1 MNIAYRAASTERRL
15 GLLLTA
21 LVHFAL
27 IAGWHAA
34 RTLPAPSPSNDSP
47 RSRVLWIPL
56 PRSRHAPRDSEPV
69 PPPKES
75 AARPIPLHPRPA
87 APFTLPPAPSIE
99 SRPTPAPA
107 AVPSPA
113 QTPAQTTAP
122 APAAQPAPPGPSAE
136 QILERARRDIGGID
150 KALRKENKPYIAAPL
165 DSPQM
170 RLRQG
175 IEHARAMAPNRI
187 WEAPKVEELVNNTG
201 DGARRSRVIGGRGAY
216 CITERATSTDVE
228 MIEHHGKLRIT
239 NCPTHEEP
247 AKKQEWRTL
256 QD

>member
-1 MNIAYRAASTERRL
+1 MNIAYRAASTDRRL
-15 GLLLTA
+15 SLLLTA
-21 LVHFAL
+21 LVHLAL
-27 IAGWHAA
+27 IAGWYAA
-34 RTLPAPSPSNDSP
+34 RTLPAPAPPNDGP

-56 PRSRHAPRDSEPV
+56 PRSRPALRDSEPA

-75 AARPIPLHPRPA
+75 TARPIPLHPRPA
-87 APFTLPPAPSIE
+87 APLALPPAPAIE

-107 AVPSPA
+107 AAPAPA
-113 QTPAQTTAP
+113 QTPAPATAT
-122 APAAQPAPPGPSAE
+122 ATQPAPPGPSAE

-201 DGARRSRVIGGRGAY
+201 DGARRSRVVGGRGTY
-216 CITERATSTDVE
+216 CVTERATNTDVE

-239 NCPTHEEP
+239 SCPTHEEP